1 MLCTSPNHCVKYKTM
16 PPIDDSL
23 YMALLRPQ
31 AAFMQCTANISQKLG
46 CRFIMLCTF
55 PTYCAESKTMP
66 PIDDSLY
73 AALISLQATFT
84 QCTAHMLQKLKG

>member
-46 CRFIMLCTF
+46 CQFIMLCTF

-73 AALISLQATFT
+73 VALISPQATFT
-84 QCTAHMLQKLKG
+84 QCTAHMLQKLEG